1 MIITR
6 SMLAEGIA
14 FTNEGLKTRKE
25 VMQDFHTVLI
35 APNRLEYS
43 FRGERVFLLKAEKE

>member
-6 SMLAEGIA
+6 NMLAEGIA
-14 FTNEGLKTRKE
+14 FTNVGLRTRKE
-25 VMQDFHTVLI
+25 VMHDMHTVLI

-43 FRGERVFLLKAEKE
+43 FRGERIFLLERK